1 MLKLEAEI
9 GLRSVLRDH
18 PGVFDGR
25 GVHCGCVLGNGCP
38 AGGGDLTVVLDRDVT
53 IGDAGE
59 GGCDAEVVDEPLPH
73 RVIAD
78 GVVKV
83 TFEPVCLVAPDGPT
97 GGTTGNRSEN
107 IEVELGGTVG
117 ESQHAVDTSEMKN
130 GVELGNVVAECVP
143 LCCGGC
149 EFGRPGLL
157 MAVEIG
163 QVSSGCVLVGLG
175 VGDEL
180 ADGVYFAGGLADGG
194 LVASRPPAGE

>member
-25 GVHCGCVLGNGCP
+25 DVDRFRVLGDGCP
-38 AGGGDLTVVLDRDVT
+38 VCCGDLMVVLDRDLSV
-53 IGDAGE
+53 GDASE

-97 GGTTGNRSEN
+97 GSASGNRSEN

-117 ESQHAVDTSEMKN
+117 ESQDAVDTGEMKS
-130 GVELGNVVAECVP
+130 GVELADVVAECVP

-163 QVSSGCVLVGLG
+163 EVSSG
-175 VGDEL
+175 
-180 ADGVYFAGGLADGG
+180 
-194 LVASRPPAGE
+194 